1 MATNIP
7 NNSLDR
13 SGGSA
18 LLKAKGKS
26 QKEKDFAPPGQLNR
40 YALFVSATKFAELD
54 SQATIL

>member
-1 MATNIP
+1 
-7 NNSLDR
+7 LDR